1 MDALLY
7 RRVQY
12 GIAPVNIGNM
22 TMARTKNVGAVAVAE
37 VAEVTAVAEPVVVKT
52 AAELIAQY
60 GNKSKAIRALNGE
73 GHKTGEI
80 AKMLGIRYQHVRN
93 VLVTPV
99 KKVEVAAAEVAPEVQ
114 G

>member
-1 MDALLY
+1 
-7 RRVQY
+7 
-12 GIAPVNIGNM
+12 
-22 TMARTKNVGAVAVAE
+22 MARMKNVGAVAAVAE
-37 VAEVTAVAEPVVVKT
+37 VAPVETVEVVVVKT

-80 AKMLGIRYQHVRN
+80 AKMLDIRYQHVRN

-99 KKVEVAAAEVAPEVQ
+99 KKVVVEGGAAPTVEVQ